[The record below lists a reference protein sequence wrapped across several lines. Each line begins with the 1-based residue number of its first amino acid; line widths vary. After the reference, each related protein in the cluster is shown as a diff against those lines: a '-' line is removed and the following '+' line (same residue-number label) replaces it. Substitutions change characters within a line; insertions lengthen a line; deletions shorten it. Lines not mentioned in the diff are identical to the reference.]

1 MTKKISMSKKSKIF
15 IGIGL
20 VAVLAI
26 SAVSINANAA
36 MKVNSYVA
44 QMSELSSELE
54 LNGKVFSDSEKIYF
68 STISGVIGSIQ
79 VKEGDFVKKG
89 EVIMN
94 YNNEDIERQV
104 ALAEYSAKAEI
115 GSYNNTIK
123 TGNRTAGLYAEATKN
138 LEVLNQQIADTQAVL
153 MQKQNELTQRRAEI
167 ANEGAKLQISLIDW
181 SDEPDSEEYENL
193 QKLIQ
198 DNAYEQ
204 QYASDIIEI
213 ENEINY
219 LNVVLAG
226 YKEYK
231 AEMTSQKASSQMGLM
246 TSGTKEQLEAVKA
259 ANELSSEEL
268 IGKYNEALEGIKADF
283 DGVVT
288 AINVAPGS
296 NVAVGTQLL
305 TMKSTDDVAVNIN
318 VNKYDIVNIEEG
330 QPATVTVK
338 NKEYEGKVTRIS
350 RMANEQQS
358 GGIDVEVKLDAPDSD
373 IILGI
378 ETKVKIRTANLTKAL
393 VVPMSALWEDEE
405 GTFLYIARDGKAV
418 KTKVE
423 TGVRNEEEVEV
434 LSGIAEGDIVVWNET
449 SEIKDGASI
458 KVDK

>member
-123 TGNRTAGLYAEATKN
+123 TGNRTAGLYGEATKN

-153 MQKQNELTQRRAEI
+153 MQKQNELTQRRAEK
-167 ANEGAKLQISLIDW
+167 ADEGAKLQISLIDW

-259 ANELSSEEL
+259 ANELSSDEL

-434 LSGIAEGDIVVWNET
+434 LSGIAEGDIVVWNDT